1 MNAKLSQ
8 HRFWHFHENRL
19 IKMIKTI
26 PHNLYVS
33 LKLTTL
39 LLWIKAFSWI
49 FLILSKGK
57 LTWHSPTGCGL
68 SFELSWWA
76 SFHSSVKT
84 YADWVWHSLQIGE
97 LCCIFIGLHRRQ
109 RRPPFGLRHLP
120 GVLPHPVF
128 PPLLVRVDGLGRGG
142 AVPSQLR
149 LCFPSFKADEKWPTF
164 QDQQLN
170 NNNRI
175 HSDGNNKKCEFV
187 FYARNEML
195 ISI

>member
-1 MNAKLSQ
+1 M
-8 HRFWHFHENRL
+8 
-19 IKMIKTI
+19 
-26 PHNLYVS
+26 
-33 LKLTTL
+33 
-39 LLWIKAFSWI
+39 
-49 FLILSKGK
+49 
-57 LTWHSPTGCGL
+57 TWHSPIGCGL

-175 HSDGNNKKCEFV
+175 HSDGNNKNVNLFSMHEMKCWLVYNSGNIIVPLFKCIKNVPVGKTFFWKKSYFDYPYRWAGAGWCTAFSARAV
-187 FYARNEML
+187 F
-195 ISI
+195 S